1 MALNIKCGPF
11 SLQNDNEEMP
21 YEAEVMDFQK
31 SFEEIVK
38 QDCKSS
44 KDNLVMKI
52 LCFDIP
58 WQFWGFP
65 LFYSKEIM
73 VSLHLTLKEMK
84 N

>member
-1 MALNIKCGPF
+1 MAGVKCSIYQVLHLNMALNIKCGPF

-21 YEAEVMDFQK
+21 YEAEVMHFQK

-58 WQFWGFP
+58 
-65 LFYSKEIM
+65 
-73 VSLHLTLKEMK
+73 
-84 N
+84 